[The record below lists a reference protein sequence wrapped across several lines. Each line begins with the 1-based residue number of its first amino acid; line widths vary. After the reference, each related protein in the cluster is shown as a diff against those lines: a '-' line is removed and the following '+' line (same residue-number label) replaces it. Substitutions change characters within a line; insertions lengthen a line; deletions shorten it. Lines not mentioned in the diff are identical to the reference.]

1 MLYPETVSKSFGKPS
16 WATPVA
22 SKHGSAGAWACDI
35 ASLYVREDR
44 YQGCAL
50 SAETLMFKAP
60 PFRHIVV
67 DNSDMAQIGEIYDMY
82 LMSLERQAVRFENV
96 ASRLKENDKRA
107 VLVFVA
113 GLRKEIQILRQPI
126 EPLALRD

>member
-1 MLYPETVSKSFGKPS
+1 
-16 WATPVA
+16 
-22 SKHGSAGAWACDI
+22 
-35 ASLYVREDR
+35 
-44 YQGCAL
+44 
-50 SAETLMFKAP
+50 MFKAP